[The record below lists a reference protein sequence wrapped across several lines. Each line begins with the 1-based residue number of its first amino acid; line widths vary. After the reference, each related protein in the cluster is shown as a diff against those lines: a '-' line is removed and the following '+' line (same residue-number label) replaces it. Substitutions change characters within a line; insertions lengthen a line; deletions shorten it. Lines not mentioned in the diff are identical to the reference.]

1 MKKVWI
7 IAVFTALVLPH
18 AFSQA
23 AVHDPAWDT
32 SFIAQMLNSFSQY
45 HQMIQHYQATIQQIQ
60 QDYERFQFA
69 IKQAQTWKFN
79 NIDWEGGIDPTN
91 SLVQMGSQVNSLLG
105 SLARAKE
112 AVAGQNISID
122 GQSYSLMDLL
132 DVADVDGNGK
142 NFFSAAKDSYGEAK
156 SAFRKSAEGWKQ
168 GLTPLERSYI
178 YSRYGLDA
186 ADYFIVKKTKSVVN
200 DRLTKVIA
208 ATDTN
213 LREVQEKKL
222 SDLQLAYMNKIMEGE
237 NLNPAQIGQL
247 QAAIA
252 SLSVRQLQDMSGV
265 LKDYIAYQTY
275 KDRRTDA
282 EKEAASAAE
291 TSRKFEHNG
300 ADNFD

>member
-1 MKKVWI
+1 
-7 IAVFTALVLPH
+7 
-18 AFSQA
+18 
-23 AVHDPAWDT
+23 
-32 SFIAQMLNSFSQY
+32 ML
-45 HQMIQHYQATIQQIQ
+45 
-60 QDYERFQFA
+60 
-69 IKQAQTWKFN
+69 
-79 NIDWEGGIDPTN
+79 
-91 SLVQMGSQVNSLLG
+91 
-105 SLARAKE
+105 
-112 AVAGQNISID
+112 QNI
-122 GQSYSLMDLL
+122 
-132 DVADVDGNGK
+132 
-142 NFFSAAKDSYGEAK
+142 
-156 SAFRKSAEGWKQ
+156 
-168 GLTPLERSYI
+168 
-178 YSRYGLDA
+178 
-186 ADYFIVKKTKSVVN
+186 FIVKKTKSVVN

-275 KDRRTDA
+275 KDRRIDA
-282 EKEAASAAE
+282 EKEASAAAE